1 MGINDTNSF
10 NEDLNGSSLNQESIL
25 DPTRRMQ
32 QEMNLKMKK
41 IRDEQ

>member
-10 NEDLNGSSLNQESIL
+10 NEDLNANQESII

-32 QEMNLKMKK
+32 QELNLKMKK

>member
-1 MGINDTNSF
+1 MGINDANSF
-10 NEDLNGSSLNQESIL
+10 NEDLNASSLNQESIL

-32 QEMNLKMKK
+32 QELNLKMKK